1 MLKSELTY
9 PINSGENKQIPANFM
24 KYDLVDLMT
33 AAMAVNFGAV
43 KTFVVKVIPTFYFC
57 CLVLSGSSPSHQH
70 SFDPNN

>member
-43 KTFVVKVIPTFYFC
+43 KTFVVKVIPTFFFF
-57 CLVLSGSSPSHQH
+57 LLLLFSA
-70 SFDPNN
+70 